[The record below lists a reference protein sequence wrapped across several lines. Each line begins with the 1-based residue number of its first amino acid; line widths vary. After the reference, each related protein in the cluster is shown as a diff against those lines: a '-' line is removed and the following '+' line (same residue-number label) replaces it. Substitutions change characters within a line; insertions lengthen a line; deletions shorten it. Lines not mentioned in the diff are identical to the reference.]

1 MSKKAI
7 VAGATG
13 LVGRA
18 LVQELLQY
26 NYYDKVIVLVRRSL
40 ELTHPR
46 LEQHIILFD
55 HMEEL
60 PDEWFAGADLYCTLG
75 TTIKQAKSRE
85 QFAVVDYEY
94 PLALGR
100 KGAACGSRQLLI
112 ITALGASE
120 RSLFFYS
127 RVKGKLEAELRRLKL
142 PRIAIFQP
150 SLIIGEREEHRRG
163 EKWAA
168 YLSRMLSFLFIGKL
182 SRYKP
187 IEGRTIA
194 AAMLYSALQQ
204 QHGTEV
210 VAGTNRM
217 EQMANALLSEERHL

>member
-1 MSKKAI
+1 MGNKAI

-13 LVGRA
+13 LVGKA

-26 NYYDKVIVLVRRSL
+26 NGYEKVIVLVRRAL
-40 ELTHPR
+40 DLTHPR
-46 LEQHIILFD
+46 LEQHILSFD
-55 HMEEL
+55 QIGSL
-60 PDEWFAGADLYCTLG
+60 PEEWFETADIYCTLG
-75 TTIKQAKSRE
+75 TTIKKAKSRE
-85 QFAVVDYEY
+85 QFAKVDYEY

-100 KGAACGSRQLLI
+100 KAVQCGSRQLLV

-127 RVKGKLEAELRRLKL
+127 RVKGKLEHELARLQL
-142 PRIAIFQP
+142 PSVTIFQP
-150 SLIIGEREEHRRG
+150 SLIIGMREEHRRG
-163 EKWAA
+163 EELAA
-168 YLSRMLSFLFIGKL
+168 SMTRNLSFLFKGKL

-194 AAMLYSALQQ
+194 AAMLYSALEQRN
-204 QHGTEV
+204 GLTV

-217 EQMANALLSEERHL
+217 EQMANALWSEERHQ

>member
-18 LVQELLQY
+18 LVEELLQY
-26 NYYDKVIVLVRRSL
+26 NYYEKVIVLVRRDIG
-40 ELTHPR
+40 LTHPQ
-46 LEQHIILFD
+46 LEQHMILFD
-55 HMEEL
+55 HIEDF
-60 PDEWFAGADLYCTLG
+60 PDEWFTGADLYCTLG

-85 QFAVVDYEY
+85 QFSVVDYEY

-100 KGAACGSRQLLI
+100 KAAVCGSRQLLL

-127 RVKGKLEAELRRLKL
+127 RVKGKLEAELGRLKL
-142 PRIAIFQP
+142 PRMTIFQP
-150 SLIIGEREEHRRG
+150 SLIVGEREEDRRG

-168 YLSRMLSFLFIGKL
+168 SLARMLPFLFMGKL
-182 SRYKP
+182 SRFKP

-204 QHGTEV
+204 QHGIEV
-210 VAGTNRM
+210 VSGTNRM
-217 EQMANALLSEERHL
+217 EQMANALWSEERHQ